1 MHVRLRITNALLLV
15 TSELVALAWL
25 VRIGDRRPFALGAP
39 VDGARLDDWRRA
51 APFDALAAALRAVAV
66 AVVVWLLL
74 VTMWSVLAACAH
86 RAPRRL
92 HVGHGPLGDVQ
103 RWIERMVVTGLIA
116 GALVGPSATTASA
129 ATEPPAVTI
138 VRDGHAGS
146 LDALPSD
153 THPSDTRPPETR
165 PSEPPPTTTGE
176 VIVAKGDNLWEIAAR
191 EVART
196 RAVSRRELTDADV
209 VRYWSVVCEL
219 NRSRLA
225 SGDVNLIEPGEVVLL
240 PAV

>member
-15 TSELVALAWL
+15 TSELVTLAWL

-39 VDGARLDDWRRA
+39 VDGARIDDWRRA

-74 VTMWSVLAACAH
+74 VTVWSVLAACAH

-138 VRDGHAGS
+138 IRDGHAGS
-146 LDALPSD
+146 LGTL
-153 THPSDTRPPETR
+153 PSDTRPSDTR
-165 PSEPPPTTTGE
+165 
-176 VIVAKGDNLWEIAAR
+176 
-191 EVART
+191 
-196 RAVSRRELTDADV
+196 
-209 VRYWSVVCEL
+209 
-219 NRSRLA
+219 
-225 SGDVNLIEPGEVVLL
+225 
-240 PAV
+240 